1 MSLPMVEE
9 FSLKEEE
16 EPYAGPEAVSRIP
29 PVAPIRR
36 CYYYYYLGL
45 VKKAHLSAVTDEND
59 A

>member
-29 PVAPIRR
+29 PVPPIRR
-36 CYYYYYLGL
+36 CYYYYYKVQL
-45 VKKAHLSAVTDEND
+45 VSIVRRRDEND